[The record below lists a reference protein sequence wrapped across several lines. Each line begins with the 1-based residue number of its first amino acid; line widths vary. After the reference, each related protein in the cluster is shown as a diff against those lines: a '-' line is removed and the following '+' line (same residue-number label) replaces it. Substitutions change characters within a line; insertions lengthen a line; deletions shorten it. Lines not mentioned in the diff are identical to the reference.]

1 MGFKVEINSILRVDS
16 CPDPEVGKIYDF
28 ENDGSRLYFD
38 DVPIW
43 LIKRDWTAQAE
54 IQIVEQTRI
63 EGKKVVGKFKV
74 NNILSEEESRVL
86 TEMLKRMYGWE

>member
-1 MGFKVEINSILRVDS
+1 MGFKIEINSILRVDS

-28 ENDGSRLYFD
+28 ENSGSRLYYD
-38 DVPIW
+38 DIPIW

-54 IQIVEQTRI
+54 VQVVEQTRKD
-63 EGKKVVGKFKV
+63 GKITGKFEVK
-74 NNILSEEESRVL
+74 NILSEEESRVL